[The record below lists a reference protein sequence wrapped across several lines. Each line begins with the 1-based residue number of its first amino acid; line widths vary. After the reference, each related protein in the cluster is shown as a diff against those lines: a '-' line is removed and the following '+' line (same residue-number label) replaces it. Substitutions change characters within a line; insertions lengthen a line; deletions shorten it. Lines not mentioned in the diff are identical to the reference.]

1 MRMRIFTRAWVL
13 GSSLFPGDCF
23 LMMYVLHVLS
33 PEASYVCRELFLA
46 RLIIE
51 SLNSV
56 TVHNYTGDQRAR
68 KNKMVV

>member
-1 MRMRIFTRAWVL
+1 
-13 GSSLFPGDCF
+13 
-23 LMMYVLHVLS
+23 MYVLHVLS
-33 PEASYVCRELFLA
+33 LKASYVCRELFLA

-56 TVHNYTGDQRAR
+56 TVHNYTRDQRAR

>member
-1 MRMRIFTRAWVL
+1 
-13 GSSLFPGDCF
+13 
-23 LMMYVLHVLS
+23 MMYVLHVLS
-33 PEASYVCRELFLA
+33 PKASYVCRELFLA

-56 TVHNYTGDQRAR
+56 TVHNYTRDQRAR